1 MARSRPERPLRLHR
15 PSGAIYHRLAV
26 AAGDDRAARRHP
38 RRPVSRAARAFGG
51 FDGGALR
58 RRFDVRWGVD
68 LSRFAVPVRVERSR
82 DTHRKREIGRHTSE
96 LQSLMRISY
105 AVFCLK
111 KKKKK

>member
-51 FDGGALR
+51 FDGGALIFFAR
-58 RRFDVRWGVD
+58 SHEATKIYSSVDRKSVGKGKSVYVRVD
-68 LSRFAVPVRVERSR
+68 LGSR
-82 DTHRKREIGRHTSE
+82 
-96 LQSLMRISY
+96 RII
-105 AVFCLK
+105 K
-111 KKKKK
+111 KKTENKQQ